1 MDFPEG
7 GRWPIHVQVRLVNL
21 VKIGEIGEIGQVH
34 LNKSCFQISH
44 YAGIS
49 NKRLERIGIG
59 GRLAPKKPTLED
71 IDQSRLQIF
80 RPSMFGGTL
89 QVKCSFCLLL
99 AYFCISLLYFFGGV
113 IYKRKLCRRS
123 LRSRRIG
130 SPAGN
135 CPGSSPLSPTRC
147 RLFFTSHIATIII
160 FTIFTINQIIALNGL
175 ATEGIFRIPAD
186 FDEVLV
192 A

>member
-34 LNKSCFQISH
+34 LKKSCFQISH

-89 QVKCSFCLLL
+89 QVKSSFCLLS
-99 AYFCISLLYFFGGV
+99 ISLILQ
-113 IYKRKLCRRS
+113 
-123 LRSRRIG
+123 
-130 SPAGN
+130 
-135 CPGSSPLSPTRC
+135 LSFNV
-147 RLFFTSHIATIII
+147 LF
-160 FTIFTINQIIALNGL
+160 L
-175 ATEGIFRIPAD
+175 
-186 FDEVLV
+186 VL
-192 A
+192 